1 MSSEGCSWELSLPSS
16 FTALMK
22 AAYSQGMST
31 LLKDAFRKKV
41 EESLSSM
48 SMAEYP
54 VAVKQ
59 ILLYIKSTLEI
70 VGTVRKQHKLIC

>member
-1 MSSEGCSWELSLPSS
+1 
-16 FTALMK
+16 MK

-41 EESLSSM
+41 VESLSSM

-70 VGTVRKQHKLIC
+70 VGTVRAKNHLNF

>member
-1 MSSEGCSWELSLPSS
+1 
-16 FTALMK
+16 MK
-22 AAYSQGMST
+22 TAYSQGMST

-70 VGTVRKQHKLIC
+70 VGAVRAQHKLIF

>member
-1 MSSEGCSWELSLPSS
+1 
-16 FTALMK
+16 MK
-22 AAYSQGMST
+22 AAYSQGVDT

-48 SMAEYP
+48 MMAEYP

-70 VGTVRKQHKLIC
+70 VGTVRAQHKPTC